1 MPASRAHLMFSP
13 SEQEPGYPLI
23 FIPTPEWD
31 GFPAAGEKTSRRADF
46 FSETLDKDAIIWY
59 YKNNNIKKQ
68 DERRI
73 KNEKGEANQ
82 GEQDDGRWWGYQV

>member
-1 MPASRAHLMFSP
+1 MGWISSGRR
-13 SEQEPGYPLI
+13 
-23 FIPTPEWD
+23 
-31 GFPAAGEKTSRRADF
+31 KTSRRADF

-59 YKNNNIKKQ
+59 YKNKNIKQ